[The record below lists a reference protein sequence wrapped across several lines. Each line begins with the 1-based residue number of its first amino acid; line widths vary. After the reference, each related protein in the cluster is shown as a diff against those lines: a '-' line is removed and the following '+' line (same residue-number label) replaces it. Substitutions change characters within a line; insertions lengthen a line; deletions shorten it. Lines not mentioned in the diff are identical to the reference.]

1 MDARGFLWWAHRR
14 PTFVD
19 MPLAHAAPT
28 VPRSGLLL
36 CAAALVGPLLAWLL
50 APAVGLREVGFLL
63 WMASLVPAFILTY
76 HMGWRGAILALVAGG
91 LLLAAGTAVLTAR
104 GVDLP
109 DWRMLG
115 GLAGVFVGV
124 TLGVGMLSD
133 RLERQRRT
141 TERQA
146 LTDPLTGLPNRRH
159 THIVLDVAFDAARR
173 GVPLAVALMDLD
185 RFKWLNDEHGH
196 VAGDEVLRTF
206 AGILKRELG
215 DGESAG
221 RWSGGEFLV
230 VLPGV
235 SFDDALRRMDR
246 VRTALAA
253 ADLQWRPLTV
263 SGGVASFHRD
273 VQDPDALVAMAEEA
287 LGRAKEG
294 GRDRVEG
301 LGVDGPLEPSPAPAR
316 AGAPTT
322 AATAPGGAPVV
333 PREAA
338 EEPDAVDARI
348 VVLDDEVVNLRA
360 FGRGLGALGFR
371 NVSTFSVAAEAL
383 AHMESQEFDL
393 LLLDLHMAP
402 LDGFG
407 VLERLQPRLSSEGY
421 LPVIILTGERDPR
434 VKERVLRMGGR
445 DFLNKPVDLT
455 ELHAR
460 ILNHLE
466 TRRLH
471 RQVRDAAGM
480 LEVRVRERTRELE
493 EARAEILARLAR
505 AAEYRDDATGRH
517 QERVGDLSALLADHM
532 GLEGDR
538 VEVLRQAAPLHDV
551 GKIGIPDSI
560 LRKPGP
566 LTPEEYAFMKQHTRL
581 GAELLAGSRNR
592 ILEAARVIAAS
603 HHERWDGSG
612 YPAGL
617 SGEAIPVEG
626 RIVAVADAF
635 DSLTHRR
642 AYKAAVPLEVT
653 MGRLLRDAGTAL
665 DPTVT
670 AALEHLW
677 RTGALQSF
685 VEDPE

>member
-1 MDARGFLWWAHRR
+1 MVGPPASDLIG
-14 PTFVD
+14 
-19 MPLAHAAPT
+19 MPLARAVPT

-36 CAAALVGPLLAWLL
+36 CAAALVGPLVAWLL
-50 APAVGLREVGFLL
+50 APTVGLREVGFLL
-63 WMASLVPAFILTY
+63 WMASLVPAFVLTY
-76 HMGWRGAILALVAGG
+76 HLGWRGAILALAAGG
-91 LLLAAGTAVLTAR
+91 LLGAAGTAVLTAR

-141 TERQA
+141 SERQA

-206 AGILKRELG
+206 AGLVRRELG
-215 DGESAG
+215 DGESVG

-235 SFDDALRRMDR
+235 SFDDALRRMDG

-263 SGGVASFHRD
+263 SGGVASFHKD
-273 VQDPDALVAMAEEA
+273 VSDPDALVALAEEA
-287 LGRAKEG
+287 LSRAKEG

-301 LGVDGPLEPSPAPAR
+301 LRVDGALESSPLPALSD
-316 AGAPTT
+316 APV
-322 AATAPGGAPVV
+322 AATAGSAPPVA
-333 PREAA
+333 REPAEAPDAA
-338 EEPDAVDARI
+338 EARI

-360 FGRGLGALGFR
+360 FGRGLEALGFR

-480 LEVRVRERTRELE
+480 LERRVRERTRELE

-532 GLEGDR
+532 GLESDR

-592 ILEAARVIAAS
+592 ILEVARLIAAS

-653 MGRLLRDAGTAL
+653 MGRLLRDAGSAL

-677 RTGALQSF
+677 RTGALQPF
-685 VEDPE
+685 VDDPE